1 VKKFLYLCVL
11 NLMILNFF
19 TLPVTAHHNNPGVD
33 DEPTLVDSPTLSG
46 NPMKVRGS

>member
-33 DEPTLVDSPTLSG
+33 DEPTLVDSQPLAET
-46 NPMKVRGS
+46 P